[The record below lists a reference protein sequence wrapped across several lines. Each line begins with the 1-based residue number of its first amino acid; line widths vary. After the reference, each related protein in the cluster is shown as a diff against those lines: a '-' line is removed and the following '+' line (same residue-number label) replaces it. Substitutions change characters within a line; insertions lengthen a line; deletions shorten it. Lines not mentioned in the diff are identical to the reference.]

1 MLFCSSIVFKSS
13 NVCFPSSL
21 LKSNNIQGI
30 IEKPS
35 FNEAPSN
42 LATLG
47 RYVLTADI
55 FDILRVSEPGFGG
68 EIQLTDSIN
77 KLAQLGNV
85 DMQVFKGERFD
96 CGHVKGYLQAN
107 MQTAKNLGIID

>member
-1 MLFCSSIVFKSS
+1 MTIDGPEISNYGIVNPK
-13 NVCFPSSL
+13 PS
-21 LKSNNIQGI
+21 SNNIQGI
-30 IEKPS
+30 IKKPS
-35 FNEAPSN
+35 LNAAPSN
-42 LATLG
+42 LASLG
-47 RYVLTADI
+47 RYVLIADI

-68 EIQLTDSIN
+68 EIQLTDAIN